1 MFASGSGN
9 SIHVVCTDRKHMQIL
24 LILIFSSLGVLVGF
38 VVHEYSVEENINTID
53 VCLNL
58 SVPIAVMIE
67 VTLSVRDGTARC
79 KL

>member
-1 MFASGSGN
+1 M
-9 SIHVVCTDRKHMQIL
+9 HVQFL
-24 LILIFSSLGVLVGF
+24 LIFSSIGVLVGF

-67 VTLSVRDGTARC
+67 ITLSVVDGTAQC
-79 KL
+79 KFNLTSILCVSTF

>member
-1 MFASGSGN
+1 M
-9 SIHVVCTDRKHMQIL
+9 HVQFL
-24 LILIFSSLGVLVGF
+24 LIFFSIGVLVGF

-67 VTLSVRDGTARC
+67 VTLSVADGTAQC